1 MKEIAL
7 KMASLPKVG
16 TKKTRIIVITQGKD
30 PTLVAQGKQI
40 DDWTYCTV
48 HIVCLLLSNAALPC
62 IRVPVYAQSIQNNL
76 ASQNL

>member
-40 DDWTYCTV
+40 DD
-48 HIVCLLLSNAALPC
+48 
-62 IRVPVYAQSIQNNL
+62 
-76 ASQNL
+76 